1 MDGFHHYLRYIK
13 FGIGRATYDAAQEI
27 RNKHL
32 TREEGQ
38 ALVRRFDGEFPDRY
52 FDDIMKYIEME
63 PEYFHELCDKFR
75 SPHLW
80 GKDEKGEWKLRH
92 NVSLQGLDDK

>member
-1 MDGFHHYLRYIK
+1 MKIGLQIDFYDIK
-13 FGIGRATYDAAQEI
+13 FGLGRTTYDAAQEI
-27 RNKHL
+27 RNRHL

-52 FDDIMKYIEME
+52 FDDIMEYIEMK

-80 GKDEKGEWKLRH
+80 VNIKVKWKLRH
-92 NVSLQGLDDK
+92 DVNKKGYND